1 MSKTR
6 RLRNGWISAC
16 LIVGLTLLL
25 VLVSEAAIAEE
36 EEGLPLNFDAIAQ
49 NLSNVGRRGQV
60 RLQLRIDRW
69 STDEERDHL
78 RSTLKDQ
85 GTRALT
91 TELFR
96 QDEVGM
102 VREVQQLAN
111 PFRYSRR
118 VPTEDGTMI
127 IMATDRPLNFAE
139 VWRGSRTRDY
149 NVTIV
154 IMNLDDEGNGD
165 GQIMMGTELG
175 WDAEKDQLEL
185 THFASEPV
193 RLTRVTSR

>member
-1 MSKTR
+1 MSNNQR
-6 RLRNGWISAC
+6 SRNGWISAC
-16 LIVGLTLLL
+16 LIAGLI
-25 VLVSEAAIAEE
+25 VSLGLFSQVARAEE
-36 EEGLPLNFDAIAQ
+36 EEERPINFDAIAQ

-69 STDEERDHL
+69 RTEEEREHL
-78 RSTLKDQ
+78 RKTLKDE

-102 VREVQQLAN
+102 VREIQQLAN
-111 PFRYSRR
+111 PFRYARKITS
-118 VPTEDGTMI
+118 EEGQMI

-154 IMNLDDEGNGD
+154 ILNLDNEGNGD

-175 WDAEKDQLEL
+175 WDSEKDQIEL